1 MNNFLPQPPD
11 IAAALELPRWL
22 GLLWNYVR
30 PSASTSGD
38 AAASI
43 PSGSTYHGVTALTAP
58 RTLTLPPTRSVPD
71 GSELV
76 VQDES
81 AAAGTHTITL
91 AAAAGDTAAGAA
103 TISSNRGRRVAIKR
117 ATTWWIA

>member
-1 MNNFLPQPPD
+1 MNNFLPQPPGLS
-11 IAAALELPRWL
+11 AALELPRWL

-38 AAASI
+38 TAASI

-58 RTLTLPPTRSVPD
+58 RTLTLPPCSNVPD
-71 GSELV
+71 GSTLV
-76 VQDES
+76 IQDES

-91 AAAAGDTAAGAA
+91 AAAGADTAAGAT
-103 TISSNRGRRVAIKR
+103 TITTNRGRRTAIKR
-117 ATTWWIA
+117 VTTWWIA